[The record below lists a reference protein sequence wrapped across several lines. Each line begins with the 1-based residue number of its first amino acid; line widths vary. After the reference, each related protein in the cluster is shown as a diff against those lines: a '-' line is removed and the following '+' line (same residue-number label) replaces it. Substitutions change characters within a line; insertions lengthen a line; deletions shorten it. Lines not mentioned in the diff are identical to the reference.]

1 VEIRAKLES
10 GDLEKLG
17 QVGRPLGTPS
27 KTFDLFYQFESS
39 VKMSEVCSKY
49 EQLGQLT
56 NAEVGCFA
64 CFAGIRNQR
73 RLLKTIRCC
82 IYDAVVSRITVTF
95 ITRSWGWCRMEAQ
108 L

>member
-1 VEIRAKLES
+1 MEIRAKLES

-49 EQLGQLT
+49 EQLGPLVTQRLVALVALQESET
-56 NAEVGCFA
+56 NDDY
-64 CFAGIRNQR
+64 
-73 RLLKTIRCC
+73 LKQ
-82 IYDAVVSRITVTF
+82 YDVVFT
-95 ITRSWGWCRMEAQ
+95 MQ
-108 L
+108 